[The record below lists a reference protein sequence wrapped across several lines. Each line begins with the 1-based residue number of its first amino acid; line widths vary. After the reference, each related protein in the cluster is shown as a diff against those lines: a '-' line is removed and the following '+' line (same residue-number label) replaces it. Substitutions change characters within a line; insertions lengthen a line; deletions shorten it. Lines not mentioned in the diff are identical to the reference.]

1 MVHKGAMKARCI
13 RKGATMSGQKISVR
27 SVVSAAV
34 LNVVLKHVTLI
45 IL

>member
-1 MVHKGAMKARCI
+1 MVDKGAMKPRCI

-34 LNVVLKHVTLI
+34 RIVVLKHVMLI